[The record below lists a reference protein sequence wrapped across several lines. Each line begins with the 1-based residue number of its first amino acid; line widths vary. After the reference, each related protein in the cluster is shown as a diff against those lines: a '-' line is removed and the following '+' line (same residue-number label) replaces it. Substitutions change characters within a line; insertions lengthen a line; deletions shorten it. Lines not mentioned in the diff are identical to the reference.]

1 MHWYCHNPRGFV
13 VMTTE
18 SLHTLIMERVE
29 IVDIRPF
36 KCKIDLCR
44 ARLRWAKQCCYSICS
59 VYVRAFDC

>member
-1 MHWYCHNPRGFV
+1 MHCYCHNPRGFV

-18 SLHTLIMERVE
+18 SLHTLTMERVD

-44 ARLRWAKQCCYSICS
+44 ARLR
-59 VYVRAFDC
+59 